1 MTRPHLAGLRALVLL
16 LSCAAAAA
24 AWAQWPYPAG
34 GNGKPTLA
42 PMLKEVTPAVVNIA
56 VMSRNRTS
64 RHPMFDDPFFRRFFN
79 IPREQQDRLQRS
91 AGSGVIVD
99 AERGYVMTN
108 HHVVNNADKLIVT
121 LADRRSFE
129 AELLGSDEG
138 TDIALLRIEADDLT
152 GIHFGDS
159 EGLEVGDFVLA
170 IGNPFGIGQTVTSGI
185 VSALGRTGLNVGGYE
200 DFIQTDASINPGNS
214 GGALVGLDGKLVGIN
229 SAIMTPAGGNVG
241 IGFAVP
247 AAMAREIMDQLIEFG
262 EVRRGQL
269 GIHIQ
274 DVTPSIAEALN
285 LDAATGALVSQ
296 VVPGSAAEEAG
307 VQAGD
312 VILAIDGRPVEDST
326 GLRNMIGLM
335 RLGTEHG
342 DHLHPRRREAD
353 DAGRRPGVPRARSSP
368 RARRSTS
375 SRGPSSGTSI
385 RAIRDTATSRECWW
399 RKSRKGAR
407 RSATDFSRATSS
419 PP

>member
-16 LSCAAAAA
+16 LSFAAAAT
-24 AWAQWPYPAG
+24 AWAQWPYPAS

-56 VMSRNRTS
+56 VISRNRTS
-64 RHPMFDDPFFRRFFN
+64 RHPMFEDPFFRRFFN

-138 TDIALLRIEADDLT
+138 TDIALLRIRGRRSHRDPLRRLRRARGRRLRARHRQPLRHRPDRHLRDRER
-152 GIHFGDS
+152 
-159 EGLEVGDFVLA
+159 
-170 IGNPFGIGQTVTSGI
+170 
-185 VSALGRTGLNVGGYE
+185 LGRTGLNVGGYE

-247 AAMAREIMDQLIEFG
+247 AAMAREIMDQLIEYG

-307 VQAGD
+307 IQAGD

-335 RLGTEHG
+335 RLGTDMEITYIRDG
-342 DHLHPRRREAD
+342 EKRTM
-353 DAGRRPGVPRARSSP
+353 RAKTGRSSSQIL
-368 RARRSTS
+368 AESEAVDKFK
-375 SRGPSSGTSI
+375 GAESGTSI